1 VRSFKIKKPKKGVS
15 FSIGSSSGKY
25 KSQIGDIC
33 CLNPKGENMS
43 LDDACKFVV
52 KMREDRKFREKVLQ
66 TINSEDLVL
75 FLRGENM
82 LFDQRELAVAMA
94 ECMAQMEQR

>member
-1 VRSFKIKKPKKGVS
+1 
-15 FSIGSSSGKY
+15 
-25 KSQIGDIC
+25 
-33 CLNPKGENMS
+33 MS
-43 LDDACKFVV
+43 LVDACKFVV

-94 ECMAQMEQR
+94 ECMAKMEQR